1 MIVLTFLTCVPVLK
15 LILLTVE
22 ILSIDLSSSFRKV
35 IIPGLSTSEQLLRQ
49 GQSFMTDENQILLR
63 TIRLIMG
70 LLAFKRH
77 WIGEDH
83 LLVYPDDDDHA
94 YTTM

>member
-1 MIVLTFLTCVPVLK
+1 
-15 LILLTVE
+15 
-22 ILSIDLSSSFRKV
+22 
-35 IIPGLSTSEQLLRQ
+35 
-49 GQSFMTDENQILLR
+49 MTDENQILLR